1 MSPRSIAIALLLWL
15 GLGTAGAI
23 AQGAKKNA
31 ATGSI
36 AAGADQGLSKK
47 QIEAVRKVSTYF
59 NQLTIIKGMFLQTSA
74 DNQRL
79 RGHYYIARPGRFRF
93 EFNRPSRVVIL
104 SDGRYVAIQDHD
116 LNTDDRWDLTYTPF
130 RALLQ
135 REVDL
140 LRDTRIFEV
149 LEEESSIV
157 VTFEDQSSDTAG
169 RIKLFMA
176 SKPAMQIKAWITKDA
191 QGLDT
196 RVDLTDVQPSE
207 EPDPKLFDPAL
218 KAGVVVLW
226 NSASSRPNGI
236 EYEVMDMVY
245 HLPFHDWLSLDSREG
260 AAAPEP
266 ESEEG
271 TASPRERAALREEE
285 KGRRRPGR

>member
-135 REVDL
+135 KDVDL

-218 KAGVVVLW
+218 KLE
-226 NSASSRPNGI
+226 RQ
-236 EYEVMDMVY
+236 
-245 HLPFHDWLSLDSREG
+245 
-260 AAAPEP
+260 
-266 ESEEG
+266 
-271 TASPRERAALREEE
+271 PR
-285 KGRRRPGR
+285 